1 METTREGAK
10 KIAHDSTVQALN
22 KLLEKNY
29 DAENGYKNALTETKS
44 AQLKPYFTKQAARR
58 SRNANELYKAI
69 RNLNATPVEKGS
81 AKAAVHRTWLD
92 LKTAVVGKNDESIL
106 KECTRG
112 DITAVNEYEKVL
124 NDPEYLLDSKG
135 MIRQQLHN
143 IQISLKTIKKLKDIV
158 D

>member
-1 METTREGAK
+1 
-10 KIAHDSTVQALN
+10 
-22 KLLEKNY
+22 
-29 DAENGYKNALTETKS
+29 
-44 AQLKPYFTKQAARR
+44 
-58 SRNANELYKAI
+58 
-69 RNLNATPVEKGS
+69 
-81 AKAAVHRTWLD
+81 LD